1 MKPATE
7 KLKLSDAEQ
16 VNELYEWL
24 KEKQLTAGQAIRL
37 LSLTEQ
43 AIFSARSA
51 EADKLMLQSSELYCS
66 SKWTNANLYAFAYS

>member
-43 AIFSARSA
+43 AIFSARRA
-51 EADKLMLQSSELYCS
+51 EADKLML
-66 SKWTNANLYAFAYS
+66 

>member
-1 MKPATE
+1 MKPVTE
-7 KLKLSDAEQ
+7 RLKSSDVER

-43 AIFSARSA
+43 AIISARSA
-51 EADKLMLQSSELYCS
+51 EADKIML
-66 SKWTNANLYAFAYS
+66 

>member
-7 KLKLSDAEQ
+7 KLKLSVAEQ

-51 EADKLMLQSSELYCS
+51 EADKLML
-66 SKWTNANLYAFAYS
+66 

>member
-1 MKPATE
+1 MKPVTE
-7 KLKLSDAEQ
+7 KLKSSDAEQ

-37 LSLTEQ
+37 LNLTEQ

-51 EADKLMLQSSELYCS
+51 EADNLML
-66 SKWTNANLYAFAYS
+66 

>member
-1 MKPATE
+1 MKPVTE
-7 KLKLSDAEQ
+7 KLKPSDAEQ

-37 LSLTEQ
+37 LNLTEQ

-51 EADKLMLQSSELYCS
+51 EANNLML
-66 SKWTNANLYAFAYS
+66 

>member
-1 MKPATE
+1 MKPVTD
-7 KLKLSDAEQ
+7 KLKPSDAER

-43 AIFSARSA
+43 AIVFARSA
-51 EADKLMLQSSELYCS
+51 EADKIML
-66 SKWTNANLYAFAYS
+66 